1 MNEAVWKIRGDRPS
15 VNDNSNDIAE
25 SAISSKTKGCEFFAN
40 GFAMSD
46 YFARITQ
53 HESMGSALPDDLQF
67 STFMLKKTHGECPN
81 FLGS

>member
-1 MNEAVWKIRGDRPS
+1 MNEAVWKIRGDRPC

-25 SAISSKTKGCEFFAN
+25 SAIASKTKGCEFFVN

-53 HESMGSALPDDLQF
+53 HG
-67 STFMLKKTHGECPN
+67 
-81 FLGS
+81 